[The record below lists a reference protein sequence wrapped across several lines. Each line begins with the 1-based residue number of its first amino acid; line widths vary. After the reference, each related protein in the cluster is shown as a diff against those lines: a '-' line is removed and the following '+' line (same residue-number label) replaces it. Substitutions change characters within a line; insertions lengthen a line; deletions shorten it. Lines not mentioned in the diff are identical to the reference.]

1 MFQQT
6 TNIPQTTV
14 ERTTKMRSL
23 QENTKKL
30 TTESISEVENSTI
43 LVTKISDHLSNVS
56 IFLITNE
63 IVSNRTDN
71 LLNTTEPG
79 F

>member
-1 MFQQT
+1 
-6 TNIPQTTV
+6 
-14 ERTTKMRSL
+14 MRSL

-63 IVSNRTDN
+63 IVSNTTDN

>member
-63 IVSNRTDN
+63 IVSNTTDN

>member
-43 LVTKISDHLSNVS
+43 LVTKISDLMYPS
-56 IFLITNE
+56 F
-63 IVSNRTDN
+63 
-71 LLNTTEPG
+71 
-79 F
+79 